1 MTGAAVRNIAPK
13 RRVRVTRNRRDGTM
27 RVRIGAYEL
36 SKRGVA
42 RYDLRDPYYL
52 AVALSWPWFLLL
64 VLALELTLNAIFAAL
79 YMIQPGSVAN
89 AHPGSF
95 GDHFFFSIETLATVG
110 YGVMAPA
117 TVYGHI
123 ISSAEVIVGMG
134 LTALVT
140 GLAFVRFSRPRPKII
155 YADKAVVARHRG
167 RRTLMIRIANARLTP
182 LTDAT
187 ARLAVILA
195 DTSPEG
201 QLYRTVHELELTLDR
216 MPLFALSWT
225 VMHVL
230 NEKSPL
236 YGCDA
241 AWIRENDVR
250 LVLTLQARDPVLA
263 TDVHESYSYGPEA
276 IVVGMRYAEAV
287 SIDANGHPIAD
298 LTRISLLE
306 PEVIVEAVI
315 EETSGRDAAEHDA

>member
-1 MTGAAVRNIAPK
+1 MRNTAAK

-27 RVRIGAYEL
+27 RIRIGAYEL

-42 RYDLRDPYYL
+42 RYDFRDPYYL

-64 VLALELTLNAIFAAL
+64 VLALELSLNTIFAAL
-79 YMIQPGSVAN
+79 YMVQPGSVAN

-117 TVYGHI
+117 TVYGHV
-123 ISSAEVIVGMG
+123 ISATEVIVGMG
-134 LTALVT
+134 VTALVT

-155 YADKAVVARHRG
+155 YADKVVVTRHRG

-187 ARLAVILA
+187 ARLAVLLVE
-195 DTSPEG
+195 DTPEG
-201 QLYRTVHELELTLDR
+201 QFYRTVHELELTHDR
-216 MPLFALSWT
+216 LPLFALSWT
-225 VMHVL
+225 LTHVL
-230 NEKSPL
+230 NERSPL
-236 YGCDA
+236 YGCDQ

-250 LVLTLQARDPVLA
+250 LILTLQARDPVLA
-263 TDVHESYSYGPEA
+263 TQIHETYSYGPET

-287 SIDANGHPIAD
+287 SMDATGHPIAD

-306 PEVIVEAVI
+306 PEAVVDAVVEESPAH
-315 EETSGRDAAEHDA
+315 GAAEHEA

>member
-1 MTGAAVRNIAPK
+1 MVRNAVPK
-13 RRVRVTRNRRDGTM
+13 RRVRIKRNRRDGTM

-42 RYDLRDPYYL
+42 RYDFRDPYYL

-64 VLALELTLNAIFAAL
+64 VLGLELSLNTLFAAL
-79 YMIQPGSVAN
+79 YMIEPGSVAN

-117 TVYGHI
+117 TVYGHVV
-123 ISSAEVIVGMG
+123 SAAEIIVGMG
-134 LTALVT
+134 TTALVT
-140 GLAFVRFSRPRPKII
+140 GLAFVRFSRPRPKIV
-155 YADKAVVARHRG
+155 YADKVVVSRFRG
-167 RRTLMIRIANARLTP
+167 RRTLMLRIANARLTP

-187 ARLAVILA
+187 ARLAVIMA
-195 DTSPEG
+195 DTTPEG
-201 QLYRTVHELELTLDR
+201 QLYRTVHELELALDR

-230 NEKSPL
+230 NERSPL
-236 YGCDA
+236 YECDA

-250 LVLTLQARDPVLA
+250 LVLTVQARDPVLA
-263 TDVHESYSYGPEA
+263 TQVHESYSYGPEA

-306 PEVIVEAVI
+306 PEVVVEEIVEGQPGQ
-315 EETSGRDAAEHDA
+315 E